1 MRKKSALWRNY
12 PPEEKEMEFKR
23 EKYLQ
28 QLIDGMESPLI
39 KVITGIRRSGKSYLL
54 FTLFDRYLK
63 ETGFPEDHIIK
74 IALDDMENIH
84 LREKTALYQHIKG
97 RIVDNNKYYILLDE
111 IQYVD
116 GFEDVLN
123 SLLHIKNADT
133 YVTGSNSK
141 FLSSDIVTEF
151 RGRSDEIRV
160 YPLTFKEYYEELGGD
175 KRDRLDEYMRFGGLP
190 IVALMKSDEKK
201 ITYLKEVCNKIY
213 LSDLKQRHRIKNPNE
228 FDELFDILASGIGT
242 LTNAQKL
249 SDTFKTV
256 NHVMVSPNTV
266 KNYIDYFIDAFMIS
280 RARRYDVKGKKYI
293 STPAKYYFCDIG
305 LRNARIDFRQIEP
318 THIMENII
326 FNELI
331 ARGYQV
337 DVGVVE
343 INAHNKS
350 GNGIKKQLEVDFVAN
365 KGYDRYYIQ
374 SAYSYYDE
382 EKKKQEKASLI
393 HIPDSFERIIITGNT
408 GLPYRDDDGYMI
420 ENIIHFLLNE

>member
-1 MRKKSALWRNY
+1 M
-12 PPEEKEMEFKR
+12 
-23 EKYLQ
+23 
-28 QLIDGMESPLI
+28 
-39 KVITGIRRSGKSYLL
+39 
-54 FTLFDRYLK
+54 
-63 ETGFPEDHIIK
+63 
-74 IALDDMENIH
+74 
-84 LREKTALYQHIKG
+84 
-97 RIVDNNKYYILLDE
+97 LDE
-111 IQYVD
+111 IQYVN

-123 SLLHIKNADT
+123 SMLHIKNADT

-141 FLSSDIVTEF
+141 FLSSDIITEF
-151 RGRSDEIRV
+151 RGRGDEIRV

-201 ITYLKEVCNKIY
+201 ISYLKEVCNKIY
-213 LSDLKQRHRIKNPNE
+213 LSDLKQRHRIKNQNE

-256 NHVMVSPNTV
+256 NHVVVSPNTV

-293 STPAKYYFCDIG
+293 STPAKYYFSDIG

-318 THIMENII
+318 THIMENVI

-343 INAHNKS
+343 INAHNKF
-350 GNGIKKQLEVDFVAN
+350 GHGVKKQLEVDFVAN

-382 EKKKQEKASLI
+382 VKRKQERESLI
-393 HIPDSFERIIITGNT
+393 HIPDSFERIIITGDT
-408 GLPYRDDDGYMI
+408 GLPYRDDNGYMI
-420 ENIIHFLLNE
+420 ENIIHFLLNES

>member
-1 MRKKSALWRNY
+1 
-12 PPEEKEMEFKR
+12 MEFKR

-28 QLIDGMESPLI
+28 QLKDGMESPLI

-63 ETGFPEDHIIK
+63 KTGIPEDHIIK
-74 IALDDMENIH
+74 IALDDMENSH
-84 LREKTALYQHIKG
+84 LRDKNALYQHIKG

-123 SLLHIKNADT
+123 SMLHVNNADT

-141 FLSSDIVTEF
+141 FLSSDIITEF
-151 RGRSDEIRV
+151 RGRSDEILV

-190 IVALMKSDEKK
+190 IVAMMKSDEKK
-201 ITYLKEVCNKIY
+201 ISYLKEICNKIY

-293 STPAKYYFCDIG
+293 STPSKYYFCDIG

-350 GNGIKKQLEVDFVAN
+350 GHGIKKQLEVDFVAN

-382 EKKKQEKASLI
+382 EKKKQEKASLV
-393 HIPDSFERIIITGNT
+393 HIPDSFERIIITGDT
-408 GLPYRDDDGYMI
+408 GLPYRDDSGYMI
-420 ENIIHFLLNE
+420 ENIMHFLLNES